1 MVSLYFVAFFVLGIT
16 IGSFLNVV
24 IYRFNTKKS
33 LGGRSIC
40 LSCQNKLSWYELIPL
55 FSFLGLKGRCR
66 NCKTKISIQYFLV
79 EFITGLIFA
88 FLFLKFQDIFFTNIS
103 IFGITYDYY
112 AIMFSLLLVIAVYD
126 LRHKIIP
133 DMLSFIF
140 GVLAF
145 IGLFF
150 FLDSSFYP
158 HLPSVLG
165 FFSGILVAL
174 PFALLWLISG
184 GKWMGLGDAKL
195 VLGIGWLL
203 GLVGALSGLVIA
215 VWSGAVIGIL
225 LVIFFKHYGMKSEI
239 PFAPSLIFGAFVAF
253 IFNLNLFI
261 FL

>member
-1 MVSLYFVAFFVLGIT
+1 LSGENFFYT
-16 IGSFLNVV
+16 
-24 IYRFNTKKS
+24 
-33 LGGRSIC
+33 
-40 LSCQNKLSWYELIPL
+40 
-55 FSFLGLKGRCR
+55 
-66 NCKTKISIQYFLV
+66 
-79 EFITGLIFA
+79 
-88 FLFLKFQDIFFTNIS
+88 DIFKFSVTFT
-103 IFGITYDYY
+103 YY
-112 AIMFSLLLVIAVYD
+112 AVMFSLLLVIAVYD
-126 LRHKIIP
+126 LKHKIIP
-133 DMLSFIF
+133 DMLSCIF
-140 GVLAF
+140 GALAF
-145 IGLFF
+145 TGLFF

-239 PFAPSLIFGAFVAF
+239 PFAPYLIFGAFVAF
-253 IFNLNLFI
+253 IFNLNLFGLL
-261 FL
+261 FFYD